1 MRNHKRV
8 SKAHQFLIDFRI
20 YPTLATREC
29 SPLMEHIIVKSKAW
43 LVTSCQ
49 RHLPS
54 DIDHFKTKF
63 WLGWYRDRLLLINA
77 MPSNRFN
84 SLNDEALIT

>member
-1 MRNHKRV
+1 MRNLERV
-8 SKAHQFLIDFRI
+8 SRAHQLLIDFRI
-20 YPTLATREC
+20 YPTRATREC
-29 SPLMEHIIVKSKAW
+29 SSLIEHIIVKSKAW
-43 LVTSCQ
+43 LASGCQ

-63 WLGWYRDRLLLINA
+63 WLGWYRDHLLLINA

-84 SLNDEALIT
+84 SLNGDALIT